1 MAWTIEQAVSCPRLE
16 RVIVSTD
23 SREYATVAKE
33 FGAEVPFMR
42 PDALAT
48 AECATE
54 PVLLHALQE
63 LEKEGYAP
71 DAVVLLQAT
80 SPFRAPETIAN
91 AIDSYE
97 KSDADSLFTAVPTTP
112 LMWKNAAEPEPLYD
126 YMNRPRRQDFSP
138 EDQLFRENGSIFIT
152 KTTLLKRTGNRLG
165 GKMILYPMENLEA
178 FDIDSNDDFA
188 MAERLVEYWP
198 HR

>member
-1 MAWTIEQAVSCPRLE
+1 
-16 RVIVSTD
+16 
-23 SREYATVAKE
+23 
-33 FGAEVPFMR
+33 MR

-63 LEKEGYAP
+63 LEKEGYVP

-152 KTTLLKRTGNRLG
+152 KTALLKRTGNRLG